1 MAMEPVS
8 HSRTYR
14 TIAEKVSAYI
24 DLAVTEPVKGW
35 YSPCVPLPLEAL
47 YDYDMAFPLPDPDA
61 LAEINK
67 LEGCEDSQTFKQV
80 VMDLLGPTS
89 RIDLINFEYSLK
101 ELRMSYRSISVEGFQ
116 WKLRKSAMT
125 PLASN
130 YILLAYSER
139 QIIRSRPSPYKLP
152 RSMLRNPRYVEVD
165 KGITAIIEELFG
177 RPRDLSSKE
186 KKLPPY
192 IGSKIHPRLVDV
204 KSRLTAVGQGDY
216 MRLAKSK
223 STSSVSAAASSKHER
238 KSRRP

>member
-35 YSPCVPLPLEAL
+35 YPPCVPLPVEAL

-89 RIDLINFEYSLK
+89 RIEYVSPTC
-101 ELRMSYRSISVEGFQ
+101 ISM
-116 WKLRKSAMT
+116 WNS
-125 PLASN
+125 PLVMHAT
-130 YILLAYSER
+130 
-139 QIIRSRPSPYKLP
+139 
-152 RSMLRNPRYVEVD
+152 
-165 KGITAIIEELFG
+165 G
-177 RPRDLSSKE
+177 
-186 KKLPPY
+186 
-192 IGSKIHPRLVDV
+192 
-204 KSRLTAVGQGDY
+204 
-216 MRLAKSK
+216 
-223 STSSVSAAASSKHER
+223 
-238 KSRRP
+238 